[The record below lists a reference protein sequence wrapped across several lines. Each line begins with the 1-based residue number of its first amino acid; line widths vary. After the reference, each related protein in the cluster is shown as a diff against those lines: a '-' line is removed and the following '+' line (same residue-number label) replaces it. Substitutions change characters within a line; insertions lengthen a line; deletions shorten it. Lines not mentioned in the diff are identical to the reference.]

1 MLNPPRLTIL
11 QSLTNKTTSSSAAPA
26 TTATPPMKT
35 TTIKTTTTSSTS
47 TPAKNTTAKTT
58 TTPTVPTVNTATTK
72 TTTPPMKTTTA
83 KTTTSTVPTVKTATK
98 TTTTSS
104 FAAPMK
110 TTTAKTTTTSAV
122 PTVKTTTKTT
132 TTSAVPTVKTS
143 PKNRK
148 RAAEDGPA
156 EDGQHPNKKQ
166 RMPPPSFYWARMKRL
181 RGLNTFVVGP
191 NGPNDRPSF
200 YGKMFELLD
209 KAYQQATE
217 GNIADKKTIT
227 DQAQQCNGL
236 RMVLNGNPDPD
247 FKKLVETKLKEAE
260 NRLRLVK
267 TRVDETGAKVEQL
280 KSSHKKVREDLA
292 ALIKAAQD
300 LLDENQELGTLQRL
314 MSILSDSD
322 DGDDSN
328 TEDDEM
334 TLRPEAQTAASSS
347 MHDDGS
353 DTEDDEMTLRPEAQ
367 PTATS
372 SSSPNGI
379 TVKHISPSK
388 TNVTVDGIVTTIEKV
403 KGKGKNCFGLT
414 YMPTTFV
421 VTPYRV
427 SGRGNDK
434 KIARSCYVFPA
445 PSIVSPHIY
454 IGGNIQINAIIALW
468 NCTGRC
474 FNITRFD
481 DNGRSCNQNAL
492 FKQYTTVTM
501 NTTSVFTK
509 IAIRAN
515 RHQSAASCQKECP
528 RRANGSGLIAL
539 LLVTKDHRVGI
550 TNLRPLV

>member
-1 MLNPPRLTIL
+1 MDDMLNPPRLTIL

-35 TTIKTTTTSSTS
+35 TTIKTTTSSSTPS
-47 TPAKNTTAKTT
+47 KDT
-58 TTPTVPTVNTATTK
+58 TTK

-166 RMPPPSFYWARMKRL
+166 RMPPSFYWARMKRL

-227 DQAQQCNGL
+227 DLAQQCNGL

-247 FKKLVETKLKEAE
+247 FKKLVETKLTEAE
-260 NRLRLVK
+260 KSLRLVK

-334 TLRPEAQTAASSS
+334 TLRPEAQ
-347 MHDDGS
+347 
-353 DTEDDEMTLRPEAQ
+353 

-388 TNVTVDGIVTTIEKV
+388 TNVTVDDIVTTIGKV

-454 IGGNIQINAIIALW
+454 IDIGGNIQINAIIALW